1 MTWRLVTVAFALAG
15 LAGSASLPAQ
25 DPLRAD
31 ADSMQRKLM
40 AIAARSELKPAQR
53 PTPMRTTFTEREVNA
68 YFKVNATDVVPTGI
82 VNPQLSIDEGG
93 RVRAKALVDLQA
105 AVKPK
110 ERSWLDPLAW
120 VPPGQI
126 EVTAAGVIQAAE
138 GKARVAIESATLGG
152 VPVSK
157 SVLQELVAYYSRT
170 PEHPA
175 GVNLDEP
182 FELPANI
189 RAVET
194 RRGTATV
201 VQ

>member
-1 MTWRLVTVAFALAG
+1 MTWRSLAVAVVLAG
-15 LAGSASLPAQ
+15 LAGSISLPAQ
-25 DPLRAD
+25 DPIRAD
-31 ADSMQRKLM
+31 ADSMQRKLL

-53 PTPMRTTFTEREVNA
+53 PAPVRTTFTEREVNA

-105 AVKPK
+105 AVKPR

>member
-1 MTWRLVTVAFALAG
+1 MALRSLAFGVALAG
-15 LAGSASLPAQ
+15 LVGSAPLPAQ
-25 DPLRAD
+25 DPVRAD
-31 ADSMQRKLM
+31 AASMQRKLV
-40 AIAARSELKPAQR
+40 AILARSELKSSQR
-53 PTPMRTTFTEREVNA
+53 STPVRTAITDREVNA

-82 VNPQLSIDEGG
+82 VDPQVNIDEGG
-93 RVRAKALVDLQA
+93 RVRAKAMVDLQA

-110 ERSWLDPLAW
+110 QRSWMDPLAW
-120 VPPGQI
+120 IPPGQI
-126 EVTAAGVIQAAE
+126 EVTAAGVLQAVE
-138 GKARVAIESATLGG
+138 GKGRLAIDSATVGG

-157 SVLQELVAYYSRT
+157 AVLQELVAYYSRT

-194 RRGTATV
+194 RRGTAIV

>member
-31 ADSMQRKLM
+31 ADSMQRKLL

>member
-1 MTWRLVTVAFALAG
+1 MTLRSLALGVAMAG
-15 LAGSASLPAQ
+15 LVGSASLPAQ
-25 DPLRAD
+25 DPLRTD
-31 ADSMQRKLM
+31 AASMQRKLL
-40 AIAARSELKPAQR
+40 AIAARSEQKASQR
-53 PTPMRTTFTEREVNA
+53 PTPLRTTITDREVNA
-68 YFKVNATDVVPTGI
+68 YFKVNATEVVPAGI
-82 VNPQLSIDEGG
+82 IDPQLSIDEGG

-105 AVKPK
+105 AVKPRQ
-110 ERSWLDPLAW
+110 RSWLDPLAW

-126 EVTAAGVIQAAE
+126 EVTAAGVLQTVE
-138 GKARVAIESATLGG
+138 GKGRLAIESATVGG
-152 VPVSK
+152 VPVGT

-194 RRGTATV
+194 RRGTAIV

>member
-1 MTWRLVTVAFALAG
+1 MTLRSLALGVALAG

-25 DPLRAD
+25 DPLRSD
-31 ADSMQRKLM
+31 AASMQRKLL
-40 AIAARSELKPAQR
+40 AIAARSELKSSQR
-53 PTPMRTTFTEREVNA
+53 PAPLRTAFTDREVNA
-68 YFKVNATDVVPTGI
+68 YFKLNATDVVPTGI
-82 VNPQLSIDEGG
+82 VDPQLSIDEGG

-126 EVTAAGVIQAAE
+126 EVTAAGVFQAVE
-138 GKARVAIESATLGG
+138 GKGRLAIDSATVGG

-170 PEHPA
+170 PDHPA

-194 RRGTATV
+194 RRGTAIV